1 MRSSKDQQTKI
12 FFIDQ
17 TSEQD
22 HHMVFNASIIK
33 ILQKIYKQSIDYFG
47 IESNKISVFEL
58 LSAKQ
63 QNTTVFH
70 KLIYTEPVKNTIV
83 FKIINFFKKEKQ
95 RFLSFKN
102 ILRNSKENDIIFLS
116 ITTFTSFLLF
126 KFLKKK
132 YSCKV
137 VAFLHGDIDFLYKSN
152 NSLEK
157 LNKWTHQLIFKIQAN
172 NFYYCVLNKIA
183 RELLIKDKFLKSNE
197 LMHINHP
204 VEMVNKNFKNQ
215 RSKNKLYIGHIG
227 SLEFKRKHSHLF
239 YKLAS
244 HFDKQVKLNTISFN
258 AIGLS
263 TPSMMAYKNE
273 YVKDMVGNESPA
285 KPRYLDRTT
294 FENELLKLH
303 FAIFFYPT
311 TEYVFRT
318 SGAVTDAIALGI
330 PIIALKHPYFNYLFS
345 QGGDIGYLCD
355 SFEDIPKVINT
366 LIKTNVLQ
374 SDKYKQQISNIKK
387 LHSIFN
393 LDYVGAD
400 LEQQLLDRK
409 LI

>member
-22 HHMVFNASIIK
+22 HHMVFNASMIK
-33 ILQKIYKQSIDYFG
+33 MLQNIYKESIDYFG

-63 QNTTVFH
+63 IKKIVFH
-70 KLIYTEPVKNTIV
+70 ELIYTEPVKNTTV
-83 FKIINFFKKEKQ
+83 FKLINYLKKEKK
-95 RFLSFKN
+95 RYLSFNN
-102 ILRNSKENDIIFLS
+102 ILKNSNTNDIIFLS

-126 KFLKKK
+126 KFLKQK

-137 VAFLHGDIDFLYKSN
+137 VAFLHGDIDFLYNSN
-152 NSLEK
+152 SIFEK
-157 LNKWTHQLIFKIQAN
+157 LNKWAHQLIFKIQAD
-172 NFYYCVLNKIA
+172 NFHYCVLNKIA
-183 RELLIKDKFLKSNE
+183 RELLIKDGYLNAEE

-204 VEMVNKNFKNQ
+204 VEVVNKDFENQ
-215 RSKNKLYIGHIG
+215 RSKNKLYVGHIG

-244 HFDKQVKLNTISFN
+244 HFDKQIKLNTISFN

-263 TPSMMAYKNE
+263 TPSMIPYKNE
-273 YVKDMVGNESPA
+273 CVDDLVGNESPA
-285 KPRYLDRTT
+285 QPKYLDRTT